1 MSTRTPSPATDSRPR
16 RLSRAALRARW
27 DAITADPLLAAMPFK
42 LELNEKG
49 AIEVSPATTRHAFHQ
64 AFIAGELRRLLP
76 HGVTFTACPVETQI
90 GVRAP
95 DVAWASREF
104 ADRHGLTNPLPEAPE
119 LCIEV
124 LSPSNMEA
132 EMGEK
137 VAAYFAASAREVWL
151 VEESGQV
158 RIIGPEGDR
167 TSSQLGIAISLPASA

>member
-1 MSTRTPSPATDSRPR
+1 MA
-16 RLSRAALRARW
+16 
-27 DAITADPLLAAMPFK
+27 ADPLLASLPFK

-49 AIEVSPATTRHAFHQ
+49 AIEVSPATTRHAFYQ

-76 HGVTFTACPVETQI
+76 EGLTFTECPVETQI

-104 ADRHGLTNPLPEAPE
+104 ADRHGLTNPLPEAPD

-124 LSPSNMEA
+124 LSPSNTEA
-132 EMGEK
+132 EMDEK

-151 VEESGQV
+151 VEESGHIQ
-158 RIIGPEGDR
+158 IIGPEGER
-167 TSSQLGIAISLPASA
+167 ASSQFGLAITLPASA

>member
-1 MSTRTPSPATDSRPR
+1 MSTQTPLPAADTRSR
-16 RLSRAALRARW
+16 RLSRAALRDRW
-27 DAITADPLLAAMPFK
+27 NAMTADPLLASLPFK

-64 AFIAGELRRLLP
+64 AFIAGELRRSLP
-76 HGVTFTACPVETQI
+76 HGITFTECPVETQI

-104 ADRHGLTNPLPEAPE
+104 VDRHGLTNPLPEAPE

-124 LSPSNMEA
+124 LSPSNTEA
-132 EMGEK
+132 EMNEK
-137 VAAYFAASAREVWL
+137 VAAYFAASAHEIWL

-158 RIIGPEGDR
+158 RIIGPEGER
-167 TSSQLGIAISLPASA
+167 TSSQFGVAVTPPASP